1 MEAQPMTQIE
11 EQKGDVK
18 LQYSCKKCRK
28 VLFTEDNLEEHMS
41 KVKSYNT
48 KHNSV
53 KVLLA
58 YSLIIILNR
67 KRWVLN
73 ALRYLFRKWIG

>member
-1 MEAQPMTQIE
+1 MTQIE
-11 EQKGDVK
+11 EQKSDVK
-18 LQYSCKKCRK
+18 LQYSCRKCRK

-53 KVLLA
+53 KVFPHICHH
-58 YSLIIILNR
+58 YFENR
-67 KRWVLN
+67 KRWALN
-73 ALRYLFRKWIG
+73 ALLYLFRKWIG

>member
-1 MEAQPMTQIE
+1 MTQIE
-11 EQKGDVK
+11 EQKSDVK

-53 KVLLA
+53 KVLFA

-67 KRWVLN
+67 RRWVRN